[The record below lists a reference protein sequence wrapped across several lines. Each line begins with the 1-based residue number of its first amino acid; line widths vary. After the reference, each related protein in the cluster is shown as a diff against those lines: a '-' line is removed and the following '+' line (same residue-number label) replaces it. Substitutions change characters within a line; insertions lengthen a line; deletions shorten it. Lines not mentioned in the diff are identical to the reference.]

1 MMNTV
6 TEISTREVGEKY
18 YYISIKSHSCDEQVV
33 IAIGATQVTVNAN
46 ELRIAVDRATSQR
59 VRHE

>member
-6 TEISTREVGEKY
+6 TEITTRGVGEEY
-18 YYISIKSHSCDEQVV
+18 YHISIKSHSCDEQVV
-33 IAIGATQVTVNAN
+33 IAIGEKQVTVNAN

-59 VRHE
+59 VNKL